1 MKVYKRQY
9 LKKTVKLSLLA
20 ERTGIT
26 LSYLS
31 KVINN
36 HVMPSDELAT
46 SLAEQA
52 NILSFQTDYFEPSD
66 FIPKRTIKVTE

>member
-9 LKKTVKLSLLA
+9 LKKAVKLSLLA

-36 HVMPSDELAT
+36 HVMPSDELAA

-52 NILSFQTDYFEPSD
+52 NILSFQTDYFTPSD
-66 FIPKRTIKVTE
+66 FIPKRTIKVNE